1 MEFKEVKIEIY
12 IPICYVNQLREEL
25 NHVGACRVGNYD
37 HCMSVTQVSGYW
49 RPLTGAEPYDGTIG
63 QVSHGQECKVEVR
76 CKKEYVK
83 DAIKVI
89 HKIHPYEEPLYHI
102 IPLLNCMYE

>member
-1 MEFKEVKIEIY
+1 MCALAGRTFQPVKVQIR
-12 IPICYVNQLREEL
+12 L
-25 NHVGACRVGNYD
+25 
-37 HCMSVTQVSGYW
+37 
-49 RPLTGAEPYDGTIG
+49 AE
-63 QVSHGQECKVEVR
+63 
-76 CKKEYVK
+76 KEYVK